1 MKKTNSNFKNRLNI
15 AYIRSRDDINK
26 VLLLR
31 NILEIEF
38 NKTIPINLV
47 LRGSIV
53 RVGMFT
59 EPEIYLQ
66 VLFHIISKKIRKEN
80 IFI

>member
-1 MKKTNSNFKNRLNI
+1 MKKQNKKFKTTRLNI

-38 NKTIPINLV
+38 QKTIPINLV

-66 VLFHIISKKIRKEN
+66 VF
-80 IFI
+80 